1 MTQSVMFNLLYE
13 RTKKLY
19 YSVVTYDYDNPI
31 ILDLLNKYTK
41 NNKTAYRILDVGCGY
56 GNKMNALISA
66 GYKVLGV
73 DINPQIIAT
82 NQKQGLNCVTV
93 EEFLKN
99 HNTEQFDIILMS
111 HIIEHFHP
119 SELKD
124 FMDNYLD
131 KLKMGGYLIIAT
143 PLLTDYF
150 YDDFDHIKPYSPLSI
165 IKVFGEIATQVQ
177 YYSRNKLRLTDL
189 KFRRRHYQST
199 LKKEIYIR
207 SWATR
212 LHQIGEFIS
221 TLLCLISCGWLGKK
235 DGWVGIFRKI

>member
-1 MTQSVMFNLLYE
+1 MSQSVMFNLLYE
-13 RTKKLY
+13 RAKKIY
-19 YSVVTYDYDNPI
+19 YSVVSYDYDNPI
-31 ILDLLNKYTK
+31 ILDLLNKCTK
-41 NNKTAYRILDVGCGY
+41 NNKAEYRVLDVGCGY
-56 GNKMNALISA
+56 GNKMAALTTA

-93 EEFLKN
+93 EEFAQN
-99 HNTEQFDIILMS
+99 HNTDQFDIIVMS
-111 HIIEHFHP
+111 HIIEHFPP

-124 FMDNYLD
+124 FMDDYLD

-150 YDDFDHIKPYSPLSI
+150 YDDFDHVKPYTPLAI
-165 IKVFGEIATQVQ
+165 IKVFDQLAAQVQ

-207 SWATR
+207 SWATKFY
-212 LHQIGEFIS
+212 QVGEFIS
-221 TLLCLISCGWLGKK
+221 TLLCLISSGWLGKK